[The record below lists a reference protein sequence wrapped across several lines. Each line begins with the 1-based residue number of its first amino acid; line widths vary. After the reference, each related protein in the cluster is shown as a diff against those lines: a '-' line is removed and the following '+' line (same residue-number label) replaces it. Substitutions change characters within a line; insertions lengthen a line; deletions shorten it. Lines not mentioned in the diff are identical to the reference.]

1 MHFKLEP
8 NSGVPLG
15 VQITRQL
22 RLAIASGRVAAG
34 ERLPS
39 ARDLA
44 DELKVNFHTVRKAY
58 GDLEQA
64 GLVRQERGLGTFV
77 ADHPPRLDAEEV
89 RELVRRH
96 VERLVADLAGL
107 GLRARAVEDLVEE
120 ELRRA
125 LHQGE
130 GVGR

>member
-15 VQITRQL
+15 VQIARQL
-22 RLAIASGRVAAG
+22 RLAIASGRLTPG

-44 DELKVNFHTVRKAY
+44 EELDVNFHTVRKVY

-64 GLVRQERGLGTFV
+64 GLLRQERGLGTFV
-77 ADHPPRLDAEEV
+77 AEQVPSLAREEV
-89 RELVRRH
+89 RGLIRQH

-107 GLRARAVEDLVEE
+107 GLAPKEVVRLVNE
-120 ELRRA
+120 ELTRMLREK
-125 LHQGE
+125 E
-130 GVGR
+130 G

>member
-15 VQITRQL
+15 VQITHQL
-22 RLAIASGRVAAG
+22 RVAIASGRLAPG

-44 DELKVNFHTVRKAY
+44 DELRVNFHTVRKAY

-64 GLVRQERGLGTFV
+64 GLVRQERGLGTYV
-77 ADHPPRLDAEEV
+77 ADHPPALGAAEV

-107 GLRARAVEDLVEE
+107 RLRPGEVMSLVQE
-120 ELRRA
+120 ELRQA
-125 LHQGE
+125 LQRGE
-130 GVGR
+130 GP

>member
-22 RLAIASGRVAAG
+22 RLAIASGRLAPG

-44 DELKVNFHTVRKAY
+44 EELKVNFHTVRKAY

-64 GLVRQERGLGTFV
+64 GLVRQERGLGTYV
-77 ADHPPRLDAEEV
+77 ADRPARLDGVEV

-96 VERLVADLAGL
+96 VEQLVADLAGL
-107 GLRARAVEDLVEE
+107 GMRSAEVVRLVEE

-125 LHQGE
+125 LQRGE
-130 GVGR
+130 GP